1 MKKNGFTLVELL
13 VAIAI
18 FAILSALGWQ
28 TFDHITKIKNRNAIH
43 EENLAQLQEAYQ
55 QMQRDSLQ
63 IIPVAANS
71 AGQVQP
77 ALQLKDQVLMLSKT
91 GVVDPLQQNLSSD
104 ERIEYRYNADDKKLY
119 RLKYSHLNHTADV
132 QPVSSVLLTQV
143 DQLQFT
149 VLNPTAMT
157 QWPEAGSD
165 PNAQAG
171 LRKLPRGLSV
181 KFTIQDVEY
190 EWIFSLLNTDFI
202 SQWFDRSANDSGQS
216 PIIASPHPVSL
227 V

>member
-28 TFDHITKIKNRNAIH
+28 TFDHIAKIKDRNATH

-55 QMQRDSLQ
+55 QIQRDSLQ
-63 IIPVAANS
+63 IIPVVANS

-104 ERIEYRYNADDKKLY
+104 ERVEYRYNADDQKLY

-132 QPVSSVLLTQV
+132 QPVSSVLLTRV

-149 VLNPTAMT
+149 VLNPNAMT
-157 QWPEAGSD
+157 QWPEAGVD
-165 PNAQAG
+165 PNNPAS

-202 SQWFDRSANDSGQS
+202 S
-216 PIIASPHPVSL
+216 
-227 V
+227 